1 MKQKLDKFQDYSLK
15 IYLLHHVTT
24 KSMILFIILFVK
36 ISNQFI
42 NEHCVNEPG
51 PIQCSGGKNTIIY
64 DEIVLKFNKSDE

>member
-1 MKQKLDKFQDYSLK
+1 MKQKLDKFWDYSLK

-36 ISNQFI
+36 ISSQFI

-51 PIQCSGGKNTIIY
+51 PIQCPGKKT
-64 DEIVLKFNKSDE
+64 LLFMMKLF